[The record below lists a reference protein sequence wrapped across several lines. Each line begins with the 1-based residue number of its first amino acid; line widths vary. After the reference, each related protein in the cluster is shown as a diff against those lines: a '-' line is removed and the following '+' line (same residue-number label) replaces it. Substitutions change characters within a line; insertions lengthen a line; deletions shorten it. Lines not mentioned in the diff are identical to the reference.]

1 MQKPGLIL
9 CCQLDNSF
17 KLDHGTSVRYG
28 AGGPYERSSSLP
40 SNRKSKYPGLHH
52 RKIMNW
58 QVCIT
63 LASLPL
69 AYPLMFFSYYVGKY
83 LYDTNIRVVMKR
95 YKELF

>member
-1 MQKPGLIL
+1 
-9 CCQLDNSF
+9 
-17 KLDHGTSVRYG
+17 
-28 AGGPYERSSSLP
+28 
-40 SNRKSKYPGLHH
+40 
-52 RKIMNW
+52 MNW

-69 AYPLMFFSYYVGKY
+69 AYPIMFFSHYVGKY